1 MKNNSLKYLPLALA
15 ITSVLVST
23 FSCGIQPRKAV
34 KRLNEVK
41 PTAQLEL
48 AQERSIRPFDTT
60 ALAHHK
66 TQDTIHVNFEGKDH
80 VLMKAIRGEDG
91 EMTAFEELDAAVI
104 TARFRNIAERHG
116 KVDLQ
121 FNIIVP
127 ESMRDENWQVRFY
140 PDLFILGD
148 SIRLEPVLITG
159 DAYRRNQVR
168 GYERYDRFVNSI
180 IQDSTKMI
188 DLRSLNIFIERN
200 IPALYAFK
208 NDTTFVSE
216 EQFQSVFGV
225 TEKEAIEHYTNKLT
239 RWNNNRRKANKSKMY
254 SKYVKNPI
262 VTSGIRLDTVLTTTN
277 GDFVYMYTQTINTR
291 PKLKKAEIVLSGE
304 IRDVEKKIYDIPA
317 SSPLT
322 FYISSITSFVDPTE
336 RYLTKIIERR
346 ASANTACYIDFE
358 VGKDIVREQYSNN
371 ASELRRIKSI
381 VHNLINDADYDIDS
395 IVVRASASPEGSV
408 ASNRRL
414 SRKRSASIAAYMDD
428 FMNAYQDS
436 LDAEYGIHID
446 IENDTILTTRKRVE
460 IPFKAKAIP
469 ENWEMLDNLVIN
481 DEVLSTEQKDDYFV
495 VCTKMRDLD
504 AREEALRR
512 KPYYKH
518 LRKNLYPECRNVR
531 FDFFLH
537 RKGMV
542 KDTVHT
548 TELDTLYMKAIQLLQ
563 DSEYEQALSILR
575 PYEDYN
581 TAIALI
587 ALDYNH
593 SALEILKLCEH
604 TAQVN
609 YMLAILSSRFGNDQE
624 AVDYYLKSVEQE
636 PSYKFRGNLDPEISL
651 LIKEYNLDLDALTGG
666 NDDMIF

>member
-1 MKNNSLKYLPLALA
+1 
-15 ITSVLVST
+15 
-23 FSCGIQPRKAV
+23 
-34 KRLNEVK
+34 
-41 PTAQLEL
+41 
-48 AQERSIRPFDTT
+48 
-60 ALAHHK
+60 
-66 TQDTIHVNFEGKDH
+66 
-80 VLMKAIRGEDG
+80 
-91 EMTAFEELDAAVI
+91 
-104 TARFRNIAERHG
+104 
-116 KVDLQ
+116 
-121 FNIIVP
+121 
-127 ESMRDENWQVRFY
+127 
-140 PDLFILGD
+140 
-148 SIRLEPVLITG
+148 
-159 DAYRRNQVR
+159 
-168 GYERYDRFVNSI
+168 
-180 IQDSTKMI
+180 MI

-381 VHNLINDADYDIDS
+381 VRNLINDADYDIDS

-414 SRKRSASIAAYMDD
+414 SQKRSASIAAYMDK
-428 FMNAYQDS
+428 FMDAYQDS

-446 IENDTILTTRKRVE
+446 YENDTITDTRKRVE

-548 TELDTLYMKAIQLLQ
+548 TELDTLYMRAIQLLQ